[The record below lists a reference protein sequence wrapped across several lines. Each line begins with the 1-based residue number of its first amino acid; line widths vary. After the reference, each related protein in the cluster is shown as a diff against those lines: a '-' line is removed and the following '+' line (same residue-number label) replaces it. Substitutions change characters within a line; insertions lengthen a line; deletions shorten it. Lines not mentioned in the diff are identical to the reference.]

1 MTADAVP
8 DPAQPMSRDILLDAH
23 LRQAKDTHRIEVR
36 RIKIVPGHAAGLHVH
51 NGPVV
56 GSIVDGS
63 VSSRSRASR
72 KRCSGPATCSSSR
85 RARASWPARSA
96 RAAAATGQRHLGP
109 GGSASARQLH
119 RNRVRRHPATARQ
132 VRHQGQPDQPRHRH
146 SYRLTAVPGLAGL
159 PQLLM
164 AWGNVGG
171 PSGPSPVP
179 GQSVSQSCT
188 PGNDCLSSH
197 L

>member
-1 MTADAVP
+1 MLPLQLASVTL
-8 DPAQPMSRDILLDAH
+8 AQ
-23 LRQAKDTHRIEVR
+23 V
-36 RIKIVPGHAAGLHVH
+36 AA
-51 NGPVV
+51 
-56 GSIVDGS
+56 
-63 VSSRSRASR
+63 
-72 KRCSGPATCSSSR
+72 
-85 RARASWPARSA
+85 
-96 RAAAATGQRHLGP
+96 
-109 GGSASARQLH
+109 
-119 RNRVRRHPATARQ
+119 
-132 VRHQGQPDQPRHRH
+132 HRH
-146 SYRLTAVPGLAGL
+146 GIFTGTVYVATPQLLARYGIKASQISPGTDILTAVPGLAGL